1 MNIFNRLL
9 GFTLTEDFTETAW
22 WTDAVF
28 RQLERDPSDEALGDA
43 AAAADPDRT
52 STEQI

>member
-22 WTDAVF
+22 WTDGVF
-28 RQLERDPSDEALGDA
+28 RQLERDSSEESLGDA
-43 AAAADPDRT
+43 AAATDPDGT